1 VIEGEVMMKPTIIG
15 PTAGTD
21 RADAERRVL
30 EAGWLAEQPEDVR
43 RAVLKAARL
52 IHQPAGEFVFHAGDD
67 EGGLYG
73 MVSGGVGIH
82 LPSDT
87 GETVLAHVIRS
98 GVWFGYGPLL
108 RGRERSL
115 SFSLVEPSLLIH
127 VPLAH
132 AQEIAGRSP
141 LHQRAILSVSAYGM
155 DVATRV
161 IETLLI
167 RNTDRR
173 IVATLLR
180 VAPAHDDG
188 RSPRGVRLTQA
199 QLGEMANADRQVVNR
214 ALKRLEAN
222 GWVRASY
229 GRIDIVD
236 EAALRDFA
244 HAR

>member
-1 VIEGEVMMKPTIIG
+1 MRPANIAQS
-15 PTAGTD
+15 AGID
-21 RADAERRVL
+21 RAEAERRVL
-30 EAGWLAEQPEDVR
+30 RGGWLADQPEDVQ

-52 IHQPAGEFVFHAGDD
+52 IHHPAGEFVFHAGDS

-73 MVSGGVGIH
+73 VVSGGVGIH
-82 LPSDT
+82 LPSDA

-115 SFSLVEPSLLIH
+115 SFSLLEPSLLIH

-141 LHQRAILSVSAYGM
+141 LHQRAILSVSEYGM
-155 DVATRV
+155 DIATRV

-173 IVATLLR
+173 IAATLLR
-180 VAPAHDDG
+180 VAPLRDG
-188 RSPRGVRLTQA
+188 GSSSREVHLTQA
-199 QLGEMANADRQVVNR
+199 QLGEMANAERQVVNR

-222 GWVRASY
+222 GWIRISY

-236 EAALRDFA
+236 DAALGDFA